1 MFKVIL
7 VGIKSGVIPLKSFLT
22 REEAD
27 EFILTIAEQEGVKT
41 GYLEDTSTGERE
53 KIEEIR

>member
-7 VGIKSGVIPLKSFLT
+7 VGIKSGVIPLKSFPT

-27 EFILTIAEQEGVKT
+27 EFILTVVEQEGIKT

-53 KIEEIR
+53 KIEGMK